1 MRETGQADMSESYKE
16 SFVPAQ
22 GIYLLNH
29 SVGRPPVTTRETW
42 IEGFI
47 DPWEQGGEEVWPRW
61 LESIDHFRA
70 ALAELLN
77 SDVASICPQANLSS
91 ALTKILQSFRLP
103 EKKRVLLYTEQDFPS
118 IAFVLQQAARNG
130 FVLRHIPADAD
141 TLDPIVWSDYL
152 TPDVGLVLVT
162 HVHSNTGRQ
171 VPVAGIS
178 AMARER
184 GVLSVVDIAQSV
196 GVVPIDLKNWQA
208 DFVIGSCVKWLC
220 GGPGAGFLWVAPERV
235 GECEPVDVGWFS
247 HESPFE
253 FDMHNFRYAA
263 DALRFWGGT
272 PSVQPYVTAANSI
285 RLLNRIGLAT
295 IRAHNLALTQL
306 IIDAVDSNTL
316 VTPLEPQCRGG
327 TVVLNYAAGEQN
339 QVCARLREAGVL
351 FDERPTGIRLS
362 PHIYNDAEE
371 IAVVL
376 SLL

>member
-16 SFVPAQ
+16 SFVSAQ

-29 SVGRPPVTTRETW
+29 SVGRPPVNTREAW
-42 IEGFI
+42 IDNFI

-316 VTPLEPQCRGG
+316 VTPLQPQCRGG
-327 TVVLNYAAGEQN
+327 TVVLNYAAVDQN

>member
-1 MRETGQADMSESYKE
+1 MRETEQADMTESYKE
-16 SFVPAQ
+16 SFVPAR

-29 SVGRPPVTTRETW
+29 SVGRPPVTTREAW
-42 IEGFI
+42 IDSFI
-47 DPWEQGGEEVWPRW
+47 DPWEQGGEEVWPCW
-61 LESIDHFRA
+61 LEVIDGFRA
-70 ALAELLN
+70 ALAQLLN
-77 SDVASICPQANLSS
+77 SAAGNFCPQVNLSS
-91 ALTKILQSFRLP
+91 ALTKILQSFSLP
-103 EKKRVLLYTEQDFPS
+103 EQRQTLLYTEQDFPS
-118 IAFVLQQAARNG
+118 IAFVLQQAAKNG
-130 FVLRHIPADAD
+130 FVLRAIPAGAD
-141 TLDPIVWSDYL
+141 TLDPAVWSAYL
-152 TPDVGLVLVT
+152 TPDVGLVLLT

-171 VPVAGIS
+171 IPVAEIS

-184 GVLSVVDIAQSV
+184 EVLSVVDIAQSV
-196 GVVPIDLKNWQA
+196 GVVPIDLKSWQA

-272 PSVQPYVTAANSI
+272 PSVQPYATAASSI
-285 RLLNRIGLAT
+285 RLLSRIGLTT
-295 IRAHNLALTQL
+295 IREHNLALTQL

-316 VTPLEPQCRGG
+316 VTPVEPQCRGG
-327 TVVLNYAAGEQN
+327 TVVLNYAADEQN